1 MNLLLDTH
9 ALLWW
14 VGGES
19 LSPEAA
25 TAIADPENLVCVSAA
40 SVWEISIKQA
50 IGKLRVEGDLDAILA
65 EDFEPVPITLDD
77 ARRAGSLPDHHRDPF
92 DRMLVA
98 QALSRELVLVSR
110 DPLWTR
116 TECRSCERESPSRRS

>member
-110 DPLWTR
+110 DPSMDPYGVPILR
-116 TECRSCERESPSRRS
+116 A

>member
-9 ALLWW
+9 ALLCW

-40 SVWEISIKQA
+40 SVWEISVKQA

-110 DPLWTR
+110 DPRMDPYGVPILR
-116 TECRSCERESPSRRS
+116 A